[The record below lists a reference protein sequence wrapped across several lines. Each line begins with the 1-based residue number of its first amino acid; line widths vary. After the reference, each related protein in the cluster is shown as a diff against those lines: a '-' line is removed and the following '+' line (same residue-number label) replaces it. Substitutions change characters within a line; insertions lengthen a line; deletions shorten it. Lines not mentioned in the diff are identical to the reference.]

1 MDIEDVQRALLAA
14 GFEKLTISSPV
25 YTMRDEPTRPTERG
39 MWQVSVKPNSTR
51 LDWQRG
57 RWKPTLAEAM
67 TSSLGS
73 LLKAEDPAPQA
84 EPPASSATDLSGVL

>member
-14 GFEKLTISSPV
+14 GFEKLTISAPV
-25 YTMRDEPTRPTERG
+25 YTMRDEPTRQTERG

-67 TSSLGS
+67 ISCLGD
-73 LLKAEDPAPQA
+73 LLKAEQPAPQA
-84 EPPASSATDLSGVL
+84 ERPATSTTDLTGVL